1 MTILTGFFYRGRHRR
16 PTHTGRNVAIVATT
30 GALALGGAALT
41 SSQAQAAEAPR
52 SGDLDVIAQCESGNQ
67 NVKNRSSSA
76 SGYWQIIDGTWRA
89 NGGTAFA
96 PTAMQATKAEQRI
109 VAERIA
115 ARRGSYA
122 DWNPSKG
129 CWGSKI
135 GKALPQRATDAP
147 RTTRKPTTTTPRQA
161 TVDTGRAA
169 DGTGSYTCDVAHLSF
184 DACDPS
190 NLGALVQYPRYDRAT
205 GRVTPA
211 AGAVAGKHRKV
222 ERGDTLS
229 EIAAGSGT
237 TWRALAEKNGL
248 ANPHLIFPGQDV
260 VL

>member
-16 PTHTGRNVAIVATT
+16 STHTGRNVAIVATT

-41 SSQAQAAEAPR
+41 TSSAHAAEAAD
-52 SGDLDVIAQCESGNQ
+52 SLDVIAQCESGNR
-67 NVKNRSSSA
+67 NVKNASSSA

-89 NGGTAFA
+89 NGGASYA

-115 ARRGSYA
+115 ARAGSFR

-135 GKALPQRATDAP
+135 GKALPQRSSSAP
-147 RTTRKPTTTTPRQA
+147 STTRKPTTSKPRQA
-161 TVDTGRAA
+161 AVDTGRAA
-169 DGTGSYTCDVAHLSF
+169 DGTGTYTCDTAHLSF

-190 NLGALVQYPRYDRAT
+190 NLGQVVQYPKFDRAT

-222 ERGDTLS
+222 ELGDTLS
-229 EIAAGSGT
+229 QIAVESGT

-248 ANPHLIFPGQDV
+248 TNPDLILPGQIIA
-260 VL
+260 L